1 MALRNIIR
9 RGVTSVPTSAWDVA
23 GRFIPARRRPAQFG
37 EKMHKAANALNL
49 GAPEQIYRRLVS
61 QWHDPNSIVIGAAEP
76 KGLLWDATLRRDIP
90 DFFARMQFV
99 DTLTYLHDAILTK
112 VDRASMAVSLASRV
126 PLLDHRGVEFARRL
140 TRPEACRVGKECGS
154 RVRSWG

>member
-9 RGVTSVPTSAWDVA
+9 RGVTSVPTSAWDLA
-23 GRFIPARRRPAQFG
+23 GRFIPARRRPTQFG

-61 QWHDPNSIVIGAAEP
+61 QWHAPDSIVIGAAEP

-90 DFFARMQFV
+90 DFFARMHRSEEHTSAPQ
-99 DTLTYLHDAILTK
+99 
-112 VDRASMAVSLASRV
+112 SLM
-126 PLLDHRGVEFARRL
+126 
-140 TRPEACRVGKECGS
+140 
-154 RVRSWG
+154 